1 MADNNTVVEREKET
15 AVNNQYRDQR
25 LYPQPRQVIEINI
38 LNIFG
43 YMKKAKGIFIWLMI
57 ICFSVGTAVPYMWG
71 LLKSHVDEVKALISF
86 EYDEAGKLLTPDG
99 RKLDVS
105 QITSSNVIA
114 KALKNSG
121 LQDTLSSDTVSNNM
135 SISRMLTE
143 ESRQKKEILKKL
155 SESNANAG
163 NPSEYIENVQNAIN
177 YTYKNQYV
185 ITLKNGFG
193 NGFGN
198 EETLI
203 YLTGDD
209 LSTLLN
215 NIVAE
220 YKDYFFETYGDFT
233 FPDNK
238 IDDVSL
244 EELDYIEWLDNMV
257 TILDSLSTYCDE
269 MEKSD
274 FAEYYSA
281 KNGFSFKDIN
291 RLIKIIKSTKVDYLY
306 SYVYYNCLAKDT
318 DSVITKFNYSLKNL
332 KYTIDVVNENITNG
346 AKMIETYKINSILIN
361 RQVNGSG
368 DDSVIRAN
376 SVTDYYNNLVLQQAE
391 FYKEKAD
398 LLVIA
403 DDLQGKISGFSGNK
417 ATVEK
422 IAIAENEIAEV
433 NVLCRQLFNLVNGL
447 AEEIAGSETFAGS
460 YITSVDATYDWRFFS
475 ANKKNIL
482 IGVMLGVLIA
492 GVAWCVYGFVK
503 EVANGARKA
512 RG

>member
-1 MADNNTVVEREKET
+1 MTDNNTVVEQKKET
-15 AVNNQYRDQR
+15 ATNVQYREQR
-25 LYPQPRQVIEINI
+25 VYAQHRQVIEINI
-38 LNIFG
+38 LNIFD

-57 ICFSVGTAVPYMWG
+57 VCFSIGTAVPYMWG
-71 LLKSHVDEVKALISF
+71 LLNSHVEEVNAVINF
-86 EYDEAGKLLTPDG
+86 EYDEAGKLRTPDG
-99 RKLDVS
+99 KKLDVN

-121 LQDTLSSDTVSNNM
+121 LQDTLSSGAVSNNM
-135 SISRMLTE
+135 SISRMLTD

-155 SESNANAG
+155 SESNANTG
-163 NPSEYIENVQNAIN
+163 NPSEYIENLQNAIN

-193 NGFGN
+193 SEGSMV
-198 EETLI
+198 

-257 TILDSLSTYCDE
+257 TILDSLSDYCEE
-269 MEKSD
+269 MNESD
-274 FAEYYSA
+274 FSGYYSS
-281 KNGFSFKDIN
+281 KNGFSFSDIN
-291 RLIKIIKSTKVDYLY
+291 RLIKIVKNTKVDYLY

-346 AKMIETYKINSILIN
+346 AKLIETYKINSILIN
-361 RQVNGSG
+361 RQMNGSG

-376 SVTDYYNNLVLQQAE
+376 SVTDYYNNLVLQQAKYYE
-391 FYKEKAD
+391 EKAD

-403 DDLQGKISGFSGNK
+403 DGLQDKINGFSGNK
-417 ATVEK
+417 ATAEK

-433 NVLCRQLFNLVNGL
+433 NSLCRQLFNLVNGL

-460 YITSVDATYDWRFFS
+460 YITSVDAAYNWGFFS
-475 ANKKNIL
+475 ANKKNIVM
-482 IGVMLGVLIA
+482 GAMLGVLIA
-492 GVAWCVYGFVK
+492 GVAWCVYGFIK

>member
-25 LYPQPRQVIEINI
+25 LYSQPRQVIEINI
-38 LNIFG
+38 LNIFR

-71 LLKSHVDEVKALISF
+71 LLKTHVDEVKALISF
-86 EYDEAGKLLTPDG
+86 EYEEAGELLTPDG
-99 RKLDVS
+99 RKLDVN

-121 LQDTLSSDTVSNNM
+121 LQDTLSSGVVSNNM
-135 SISRMLTE
+135 SISRMLTD

-155 SESNANAG
+155 SESNANTG
-163 NPSEYIENVQNAIN
+163 NPSEYIENLQNAIN

-193 NGFGN
+193 SEGSMV
-198 EETLI
+198 

-257 TILDSLSTYCDE
+257 TILDSLSDYCEEMDE
-269 MEKSD
+269 SD
-274 FAEYYSA
+274 FSNYYSS
-281 KNGFSFKDIN
+281 KNGFSFSDIN
-291 RLIKIIKSTKVDYLY
+291 RLIKIVKNTKVDYLY

-346 AKMIETYKINSILIN
+346 AKLIETYKINSILIN
-361 RQVNGSG
+361 RQMNGSG

-376 SVTDYYNNLVLQQAE
+376 SVTDYYNNLVLQQAKYYE
-391 FYKEKAD
+391 EKAD

-403 DDLQGKISGFSGNK
+403 DGLQDKINGFSGNK
-417 ATVEK
+417 ATAEK

-433 NVLCRQLFNLVNGL
+433 NSLCRQLFNLVNGL

-460 YITSVDATYDWRFFS
+460 YITSVDATYDWGFFS

-482 IGVMLGVLIA
+482 MGAVLGVFIA
-492 GVAWCVYGFVK
+492 GIAWCVYGFIK
-503 EVANGARKA
+503 EVANVARKA

>member
-1 MADNNTVVEREKET
+1 
-15 AVNNQYRDQR
+15 
-25 LYPQPRQVIEINI
+25 
-38 LNIFG
+38 
-43 YMKKAKGIFIWLMI
+43 
-57 ICFSVGTAVPYMWG
+57 MWG
-71 LLKSHVDEVKALISF
+71 LLNSHVEEVNAVINF
-86 EYDEAGKLLTPDG
+86 EYDEAGKLRTPDG
-99 RKLDVS
+99 KKLDVN

-121 LQDTLSSDTVSNNM
+121 LQDTLSYGAVSNNM
-135 SISRMLTE
+135 TISRMLTE
-143 ESRQKKEILKKL
+143 ESRQKKEIFKKL
-155 SESNANAG
+155 SESNANTG
-163 NPSEYIENVQNAIN
+163 NPSEYIENIQNAIN

-193 NGFGN
+193 SEGSMV
-198 EETLI
+198 

-215 NIVAE
+215 NIVSE

-257 TILDSLSTYCDE
+257 TILDSLSAYCDE
-269 MEKSD
+269 MNKSD
-274 FAEYYSA
+274 LADYYSA
-281 KNGFSFKDIN
+281 KNGFSFRDIN

-346 AKMIETYKINSILIN
+346 AKLIETYKINSILIN
-361 RQVNGSG
+361 RQVNGSS

-391 FYKEKAD
+391 FYEEKAD
-398 LLVIA
+398 LLVVA
-403 DDLQGKISGFSGNK
+403 DGLQGKISGFSGNK

-422 IAIAENEIAEV
+422 IAIAEKEITEV
-433 NVLCRQLFNLVNGL
+433 NTLCRQLFNLVNGL

-460 YITSVDATYDWRFFS
+460 YITSVDATYDWGFFS
-475 ANKKNIL
+475 ANKKNIAM
-482 IGVMLGVLIA
+482 GAVLGVFIA
-492 GVAWCVYGFVK
+492 GVAWCVYGFIK
-503 EVANGARKA
+503 EMANSARKA